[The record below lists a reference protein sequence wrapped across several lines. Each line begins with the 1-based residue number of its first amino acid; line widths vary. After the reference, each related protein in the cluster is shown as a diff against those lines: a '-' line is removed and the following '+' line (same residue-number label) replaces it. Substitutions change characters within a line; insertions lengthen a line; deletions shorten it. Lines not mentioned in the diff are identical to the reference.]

1 MKKVYSFVI
10 LCFFS
15 VFFLKAHAQDLIH
28 YWNFNN
34 NTTEQE
40 LLAPNVSVVPGS
52 SITYTLA
59 AETEVANADG
69 SGFEVDNLNARNGNP
84 SATHLR
90 FNNPIGGTLVFT
102 LPTTGYE
109 NPIVKFATR
118 RSGSGAGTQTWSY
131 SLNGTD
137 YTFFQTVAPNNGNP
151 GLVTLDFSEIEGV
164 DNNSNFK
171 LKVEFSIG
179 SGGEVG
185 NNRFDNFTMDAS
197 PVGGVDTTPP
207 SVTFAPL
214 NNSTNVAVDEHVSI
228 AFNEAVRLLN
238 NDALTPANIQN
249 IVEFRVGGENGTAV
263 AYTASVTGNTIYLTP
278 NASLNNNQNY
288 YVAIKA
294 NSIEDHNDNALESI
308 VSTNFTTI
316 ALQTAFNAGDI
327 AFLGYRMNNT
337 DSEDEIALLI
347 LKDIDAGTFLTIT
360 DSKYT
365 SNAQEQCGGGL
376 VWTVGEN
383 DCISAGTIV
392 RIFTDAATAS
402 QGTLTGS
409 GFGLSSGGDQVI
421 IYAGNAGSPTYVTAL
436 SSNGWVTENTSCS
449 GSNSQQPAGLVDGA
463 SSLNTSTAPGN
474 VNGNSVNAYYNG
486 SVTGDL
492 ATIKANVFNPA
503 NWIAIG
509 GSTPAQVWPE
519 WNFPSSLKVNSAMVV
534 NPTTIEVEF
543 NQAVNEASA
552 ENIANYT
559 GIEDLQSAVLEGNKV
574 VLTYGTPFSGAET
587 YTLVISNVE
596 DASGNEMNC
605 AFTHEFSYNTYLSLT
620 STFVVVNEDA
630 GTLEF
635 ALNLINPSVASIDV
649 IVKGAPFSTADEDDF
664 TLESHTINFTAES
677 SLNQIISIP
686 IIDDAIEEQQAEYFV
701 LSFENPTGLT
711 LDGESLATIYIKDN
725 DRLAPVPSEQ
735 LTLDYIGSFDP
746 SGENNASTEVVVYDA
761 ETKRLFVTSGIQNN
775 LDIIDFTDPTE
786 PSVIESID
794 MTEYGSLTSVA
805 VKNGILAV
813 ASPNTNV
820 TENGKVIFFDTD
832 GTYISEVTVGV
843 LPDNVVFSTDGNK
856 VLTANEGQPN
866 QDYSIDPEG
875 SVSVI
880 DVSNGV
886 VGITQDKV
894 STLLFTEFNAQEST
908 LIASGVRKLKLT
920 STLSQDFEPEYI
932 AVNSESTKAW
942 VTLQENNAIAE
953 IDLTNK
959 TITSVWA
966 MGTKD
971 MSLPGNGFDA
981 SDNNGEVL
989 IANWPVE
996 SYYIPDAVGTYAVN
1010 GVNYLVTANEGDEKE
1025 YDGFEERVAFGSN
1038 NYELDA
1044 AAFPHASILKQNHNL
1059 GRFRVTNLHGD
1070 LNNDG
1075 KFEKIRSVGSR
1086 SFSIFNADTKEI
1098 VFDSGDDFEMY
1109 TSAHYPDIFNSDHEE
1124 NAPKGRSRSK
1134 GPEPEGVTIA
1144 QLGEETFAFI
1154 ALERTGGVMAYNVT
1168 NPAQPVFAD
1177 YKNARST
1184 SSYGGDNGAET
1195 LVYISPTDSPT
1206 EKAYLVI
1213 ANEVSGTLTIY
1224 EVNSDLLSV
1233 EDAFNEVKTFAI
1245 FPNPA
1250 KDGMVYFNREASV
1263 QVYDLN
1269 GQLIFKG
1276 DKLKG
1281 LNTSSY
1287 APGIYII
1294 KTEEGISKKLIVK

>member
-1 MKKVYSFVI
+1 MKKVYSLVI

-15 VFFLKAHAQDLIH
+15 LFFLKVQAQDLIH
-28 YWNFNN
+28 YWNFNDA
-34 NTTEQE
+34 TSEQS
-40 LLAPNVSVVPGS
+40 LLTSQSVVSGS

-59 AETEVANADG
+59 ATTEVANDSG
-69 SGFEVDNLNARNGNP
+69 SGFDAVNENARNGDQ
-84 SATHLR
+84 SSTHLR
-90 FNNPIGGTLVFT
+90 FNDPVGGTLVFS

-109 NPIVKFATR
+109 NPIVKFTTR

-131 SLNGTD
+131 TLDGEE
-137 YTFFQTVAPNNGNP
+137 YEFFQTVAPNNGNP
-151 GLVTLDFSEIEGV
+151 NLVTLDFSSIAGA
-164 DNNSNFK
+164 DNNPNFK
-171 LKVEFSIG
+171 LKVEFAIG
-179 SGGEVG
+179 TGGDGG

-197 PVGGVDTTPP
+197 QVGGVDTTPP
-207 SVTFAPL
+207 SATFYPL
-214 NNSTNVAVDEHVSI
+214 NNSTNVAVNDHVTIS
-228 AFNEAVRLLN
+228 FNEAVRLLN

-249 IVEFRVGGENGTAV
+249 IIDFKAGGENGTAI
-263 AYTASVTGNTIYLTP
+263 AFTASITGNTISLTP
-278 NASLNNNQNY
+278 NAVLNNNQNY
-288 YVAIKA
+288 YVAVKA
-294 NSIEDHNDNALESI
+294 NSIEDHNDNALETI
-308 VSTNFTTI
+308 ISTSFSTI
-316 ALQTAFNAGDI
+316 ALQTAFNPGDI
-327 AFLGYRMNNT
+327 TFLGYRMNNT

-347 LKDIDAGTFLTIT
+347 LKDIDPGTFFTIT
-360 DSKYT
+360 DAKYT
-365 SNAQEQCGGGL
+365 SNAVEQCSGGL

-392 RIFTDAATAS
+392 RIFTDAATTS
-402 QGTLTGS
+402 HGTLTGS

-421 IYAGNAGSPTYVTAL
+421 IYAGTAGAPTYVTAL

-449 GSNSQQPAGLVDGA
+449 GSNSQLPAGLADGT

-474 VNGNSVNAYYNG
+474 VSGNSVNAYYNG
-486 SVTGDL
+486 PVTGDL

-503 NWIAIG
+503 NWIATA

-519 WNFPSSLKVNSAMVV
+519 WNFPSSLKVNSAVVV

-559 GIEDLQSAVLEGNKV
+559 GIADLESAVLEGNV
-574 VLTYGTPFSGAET
+574 VTLTYGTPFSGTET

-596 DASGNEMNC
+596 DTSGNALNC
-605 AFTHEFSYNTYLSLT
+605 AFTHEFSYNTSLSLA
-620 STFVVVNEDA
+620 STFVVVNEDE

-635 ALNLINPSVASIDV
+635 ALNLINPAVASIDV
-649 IVKGAPFSTADEDDF
+649 VVKGAPFSTADEDDF

-677 SLNQIISIP
+677 SLNHIISIP
-686 IIDDAIEEQQAEYFV
+686 IIDDTIEEQQAEYFV
-701 LSFENPTGLT
+701 LSFENPVGLT
-711 LDGESLATIYIKDN
+711 LEGESLATIFIKDN
-725 DRLAPVPSEQ
+725 DRLAPVPSQQ
-735 LTLDYIGSFDP
+735 LTLDYVRSFDP
-746 SGENNASTEVVVYDA
+746 SGEGDASTEVVVYDA

-813 ASPNTNV
+813 ASPNTNI

-932 AVNSESTKAW
+932 AVNAESTKAW

-953 IDLTNK
+953 IDLTTK

-996 SYYIPDAVGTYAVN
+996 SYYIPDAVGTYTVN
-1010 GVNYLVTANEGDEKE
+1010 GVNYIVTANEGDEKE
-1025 YDGFEERVAFGSN
+1025 YDGFEERVALGSN
-1038 NYELDA
+1038 NYQLDA
-1044 AAFPHASILKQNHNL
+1044 DAFPNTDILKLNHNL
-1059 GRFRVTNLHGD
+1059 GRFRVTNLNGD

-1075 KFEKIRSVGSR
+1075 KFEKIRSVGAR

-1098 VFDSGDDFEMY
+1098 IFDSGDDFEMY
-1109 TSAHYPDIFNSDHEE
+1109 TSAHYPEIFNSDHEE

-1154 ALERTGGVMAYNVT
+1154 ALERVGGVMAYNVT

-1195 LVYISPTDSPT
+1195 LIYIAPADSPT

-1233 EDAFNEVKTFAI
+1233 EDTVNDVKTFAI

-1250 KDGMVYFNREASV
+1250 KDGVVYFNREASV

-1276 DKLKG
+1276 DKLKE
-1281 LNTSSY
+1281 LNTSGY
-1287 APGIYII
+1287 ASGIYII

>member
-15 VFFLKAHAQDLIH
+15 VFFLKIQAQDLIH

-34 NTTEQE
+34 NSTEQT
-40 LLAPNVSVVPGS
+40 LLNPTESIVSGS
-52 SITYTLA
+52 GIAYTLGA
-59 AETEVANADG
+59 TSELTSATGQDFG
-69 SGFEVDNLNARNGNP
+69 TLNARNGDP
-84 SATHLR
+84 AGAHLR
-90 FNNPIGGTLVFT
+90 FNDPIGGTLIFS
-102 LPTTGYE
+102 LPTTGFE
-109 NPIVKFATR
+109 DAIVKFTTR
-118 RSGSGAGTQTWSY
+118 RSGQGAGTQTWSY
-131 SLNGTD
+131 TTNGTD
-137 YTFFQTVAPNNGNP
+137 YTFLQTVLPNDGTP
-151 GLVTLDFSEIEGV
+151 DLAEFDFSEIADTD
-164 DNNSNFK
+164 DNANFK
-171 LKVEFSIG
+171 LKVEFSAEN
-179 SGGEVG
+179 GGTGG
-185 NNRFDNFTMDAS
+185 NNRFDNFTLDAF
-197 PVGGVDTTPP
+197 PIGGIDTTPP
-207 SVTFAPL
+207 SATFYPL
-214 NNSTNVAVDEHVSI
+214 NNSTNVAVNDHVTIS
-228 AFNEAVRLLN
+228 FNEAIRLLN
-238 NDALTPANIQN
+238 NEELTPDNIQN
-249 IVEFRVGGENGTAV
+249 IVEFKADGANGTDV
-263 AYTASVTGNTIYLTP
+263 AFTASITANTIYLTP
-278 NASLNNNQNY
+278 DAPLANSENY
-288 YVAIKA
+288 YVAINA
-294 NSIEDHNDNALESI
+294 NSIEDHNDNALTSI
-308 VSTNFTTI
+308 ISTSFSTI
-316 ALQTAFNAGDI
+316 ALQTEFNAGDI
-327 AFLGYRMNNT
+327 AFLGYRMNANDT
-337 DSEDEIALLI
+337 EDEIALLI

-365 SNAQEQCGGGL
+365 SNAQEQCEDGL

-392 RIFTDAATAS
+392 RIQTDAETAS
-402 QGTLTGS
+402 HGTLTGS
-409 GFGLSSGGDQVI
+409 GFGMTSGGDQVI
-421 IYAGNAGSPTYVTAL
+421 IYAGTAGSPTYVTAL
-436 SSNGWVTENTSCS
+436 SSNGWVVENTSCS
-449 GSNSQQPAGLVDGA
+449 GSNSQLPSGLVDGT

-474 VNGNSVNAYYNG
+474 TDGNSVNAYYNG
-486 SVTGDL
+486 PVTGDL

-509 GSTPAQVWPE
+509 ESTPPQEWPE
-519 WNFPSSLKVNSAMVV
+519 WNFPTSLKVSSVMVI

-543 NQAVNEASA
+543 NQEVNEASA

-559 GIEDLQSAVLEGNKV
+559 GIDDLQSANLQGNV
-574 VLTYGTPFSGAET
+574 VTLTYATPFSSSET

-596 DASGNEMNC
+596 DISGNEMIC
-605 AFTHEFSYNTYLSLT
+605 PFTHEFSYNTSLSLD

-630 GTLEF
+630 GTLDF
-635 ALNLINPSVASIDV
+635 ALNLINPAVASIDV
-649 IVKGAPFSTADEDDF
+649 VVKGAPFSTADGDDF
-664 TLESHTINFTAES
+664 TLESHTVHFTAES
-677 SLNQIISIP
+677 SLNQTISIP
-686 IIDDAIEEQQAEYFV
+686 IIDDNLEEQQAEYFV

-735 LTLDYIGSFDP
+735 LTLDYVGSFDP
-746 SGENNASTEVVVYDA
+746 SGENNASTEVVVFDA
-761 ETKRLFVTSGIQNN
+761 ESKKLFATSSIQNN
-775 LDIIDFTDPTE
+775 LDIIDFTDPTA
-786 PSVIESID
+786 PNVIQSID
-794 MTEYGSLTSVA
+794 MSEYGQLTSAA

-813 ASPNTNV
+813 ASPNNNV

-843 LPDNVVFSTDGNK
+843 LPDNVVFSSDGTK

-875 SVSVI
+875 SVSLI

-886 VGITQDKV
+886 VGITQEQV

-932 AVNSESTKAW
+932 AVNAESTKAW
-942 VTLQENNAIAE
+942 VTLQENNAMAE
-953 IDLTNK
+953 IDLATK

-966 MGTKD
+966 LGTKD
-971 MSLPGNGFDA
+971 MSLAGNGFDA

-996 SYYIPDAVGTYAVN
+996 AYYIPDAVGTYAVN

-1025 YDGFEERVAFGSN
+1025 YDGFEERVALGSN

-1044 AAFPHASILKQNHNL
+1044 EAFPHGEFLKQNHNL

-1070 LNNDG
+1070 LDDDG
-1075 KFEKIRSVGSR
+1075 QFEKIRSVGAR

-1098 VFDSGDDFEMY
+1098 VFDSGDGFEMY
-1109 TSAHYPDIFNSDHEE
+1109 TSTHYPEIFNSDHEE
-1124 NAPKGRSRSK
+1124 NVPKGRSRSK
-1134 GPEPEGVTIA
+1134 GPEPEGVAIA
-1144 QLGEETFAFI
+1144 KLEEETFAFI

-1168 NPAQPVFAD
+1168 NPEQPVFAD

-1184 SSYGGDNGAET
+1184 STYGGDNGAET
-1195 LVYISPTDSPT
+1195 LIYISPADSPT

-1213 ANEVSGTLTIY
+1213 ANEISGTLTIY
-1224 EVNSDLLSV
+1224 EVNSDLLSTKDV
-1233 EDAFNEVKTFAI
+1233 SDVKTFTI

-1250 KDGMVYFNREASV
+1250 KDGKVYFNREASV

-1276 DKLKG
+1276 DKLKE
-1281 LNTSSY
+1281 LNVSNYPS
-1287 APGIYII
+1287 GIYII